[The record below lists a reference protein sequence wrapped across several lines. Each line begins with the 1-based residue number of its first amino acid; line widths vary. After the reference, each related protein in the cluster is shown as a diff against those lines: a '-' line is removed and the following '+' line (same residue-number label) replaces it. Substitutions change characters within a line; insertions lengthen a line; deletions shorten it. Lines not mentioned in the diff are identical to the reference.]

1 MTTWW
6 GQHDPSDNSQSQLSP
21 KPYSRNPQ
29 SPAKFL
35 AHEKFSSA
43 PYYHALKMGKKE
55 LEASGALAS
64 FPHHAPVR
72 NQIPQEFRGEKVVLR
87 AGGAGWH
94 WRHPSGGRRGRCRGR
109 DGQGTR
115 PRPRREAQ
123 LPRRLP
129 AVVAGPSPGD
139 GGEANA
145 WGDRS
150 GGGGHGWRRG
160 FWERALGIAKRG
172 DHTRVRGWA
181 VAVARIFSPTCGP
194 RGRCADTGF
203 GPRGRYSLFLVYKA
217 RAGTTQSSKL
227 YLITNSSYIVLFVV
241 MNL

>member
-6 GQHDPSDNSQSQLSP
+6 GQHDPSDNSQSQLNP

-72 NQIPQEFRGEKVVLR
+72 KQIPQEFRGEKVVLR

-129 AVVAGPSPGD
+129 AMVAGPSPGD

-172 DHTRVRGWA
+172 DHTRVNARMSCSCRPHLLADMRAPRQVRGYRSERKILPLSRLQGA
-181 VAVARIFSPTCGP
+181 GRHDTVFQTIF
-194 RGRCADTGF
+194 DH
-203 GPRGRYSLFLVYKA
+203 
-217 RAGTTQSSKL
+217 
-227 YLITNSSYIVLFVV
+227 
-241 MNL
+241 